1 MDDQGR
7 SQRSGTSNA
16 IANAPKQAT
25 AERVTSP
32 EDLIRQYG
40 IPRAIHMTKI
50 PCEADSCG

>member
-7 SQRSGTSNA
+7 SSNA

-25 AERVTSP
+25 AEGVTSP
-32 EDLIRQYG
+32 EDLVREHG

-50 PCEADSCG
+50 LYEAN